1 MPRKYHR
8 PPAVKRR
15 KSKKTSP
22 FVSEGAPEPGNG
34 DAADLITQP
43 DDLEEEDDDMD
54 EPVAARQFAVG
65 KPEKSRAPSK
75 HLVTDHGYIRS
86 EIVRILGLAA
96 LLIVSLVITAIL
108 RN

>member
-22 FVSEGAPEPGNG
+22 FVSEGAPEPENG
-34 DAADLITQP
+34 QDT
-43 DDLEEEDDDMD
+43 E
-54 EPVAARQFAVG
+54 VAAAPDELDDEEWAGNAQATVAVAAEG
-65 KPEKSRAPSK
+65 REKSRAPSK
-75 HLVTDHGYIRS
+75 HLVIDHGYIRS
-86 EIVRILGLAA
+86 EVLRTLGLAA
-96 LLIVSLVITAIL
+96 FLIVSLVITAIL